1 MALTRGLLL
10 LLIFTVVLGLPGC
23 RCSDTDVVAE
33 LVEFDGTIERDWA
46 EKLDQWQGADQGA
59 KFRLGD
65 GVKSGDK
72 STATLSLHG
81 NALLKLTPKTVVRFL
96 SEATPGH
103 LGMDVM
109 LGEATLETSDQ
120 GLRIASSIGAVVI
133 EPGTQMR
140 MSKSERGIRFEIAVG
155 RARIES
161 TDGKTTDLA
170 AGKGI
175 EVGVGGAVIEEFD
188 VVGKSGAA
196 PNASAEPE
204 AADDS
209 NAPIMSQTTGNGA
222 SMRPPG
228 GAWQKL
234 APGSKE
240 LQPGTGVKVTDDSTV
255 TIQRGK
261 QAATLKDGE
270 FVVGVPGGYLIQAVK
285 GPVRLSSGG
294 QASVS
299 VPGGVIV
306 AKGGDTSADVTV
318 GGKDGTQIEVHLG
331 EVEVQGKTNTM
342 LQGGESG
349 LLKETGELSVGGRG
363 PGNVD
368 LIVNAGDSFTVH
380 DPGPPTAIG
389 FKLGGQCPKG
399 AVVRLGSQQW
409 AGRGGQANVPVDSG
423 RHSYEVRC
431 LGRDGPE
438 KQSVAEG
445 RVIVLRDAG
454 TAPIASGAPTSHV
467 NTDGRRYTVLYQN
480 NLPRITV
487 GWAGAPEAPSY
498 TLVVDSR
505 RIGTS
510 SPNYAFPAG
519 ALTEGNHTV
528 RFEAATVPSR
538 KSRQTHIAI
547 RFDNA
552 MPTASLD
559 PIGGRLTADGKLLI
573 AGKALPGWSVS
584 VGAQKLELDG
594 QSRFRGSAALPDG
607 HNALPV
613 KFEHPTRG
621 THYYLRRPSK

>member
-1 MALTRGLLL
+1 VALMRVLLVL
-10 LLIFTVVLGLPGC
+10 FVVTAITAIPGC
-23 RCSDTDVVAE
+23 RCSDADVVAE
-33 LVEFDGTIERDWA
+33 LMEFDGTIERDWA
-46 EKLDQWQGADQGA
+46 EKLDQWQGAEKGE

-65 GVKSGDK
+65 GVKSGDQ
-72 STATLSLHG
+72 STATLKLGG

-96 SEATPGH
+96 SKATPGH

-109 LGEATLETSDQ
+109 LGEATLETTDQ
-120 GLRIASSIGAVVI
+120 GLRIASSIGAVVV

-140 MSKSERGIRFEIAVG
+140 MSKSEQGIRFEIAVG
-155 RARIES
+155 RARVEL
-161 TDGKTTDLA
+161 TGGKAADLG

-175 EVGVGGAVIEEFD
+175 EVGVGGAILEEFD
-188 VVGKSGAA
+188 VGDEPTEEPK
-196 PNASAEPE
+196 PE
-204 AADDS
+204 AKPEEADDV
-209 NAPIMSQTTGNGA
+209 NAPIMAHTTGSGA

-240 LQPGTGVKVTDDSTV
+240 LQPGTGVKVKGDSSV

-306 AKGGDTSADVTV
+306 AKGDDTSADVTV
-318 GGKDGTQIEVHLG
+318 GGKDGTQIQVHLG
-331 EVEVQGKTNTM
+331 DVEVQGKTTSM
-342 LQGGESG
+342 LHGGESG
-349 LLKETGELSVGGRG
+349 LLKKDGEMSVGGRG

-389 FKLGGQCPKG
+389 FRLGGQCPKG
-399 AVVRLGSQQW
+399 AVVQLSKQQW
-409 AGRGGQANVPVDSG
+409 AGRGGQANAPVEAG
-423 RHSYEVRC
+423 RHSYQVRC
-431 LGRDGPE
+431 LGPDGPE
-438 KQSVAEG
+438 KQAVAEG

-480 NLPRITV
+480 HLPRITV

-510 SPNYAFPAG
+510 SPNYAFSAG

-538 KSRQTHIAI
+538 KSRVTRIAI

-559 PIGGRLTADGKLLI
+559 PIGGKVGADGKMLV

-584 VGAQKLELDG
+584 VGGQKLKLDG
-594 QSRFRGSAALPDG
+594 QSRFRGSAAVPDG
-607 HNALPV
+607 HDALPV